1 MKAKLAC
8 ADFSFPLLK
17 HDQSLQ
23 LIAMLGIK
31 GVDIGLFENRS
42 HLQPSSEF
50 KNLRRAARVLKKKAG
65 RQRAQSRRYIFTAG
79 PGLQTLRDQPPPG
92 PATAQGA

>member
-1 MKAKLAC
+1 MKPKLAC

-42 HLQPSSEF
+42 H
-50 KNLRRAARVLKKKAG
+50 
-65 RQRAQSRRYIFTAG
+65 
-79 PGLQTLRDQPPPG
+79 
-92 PATAQGA
+92 